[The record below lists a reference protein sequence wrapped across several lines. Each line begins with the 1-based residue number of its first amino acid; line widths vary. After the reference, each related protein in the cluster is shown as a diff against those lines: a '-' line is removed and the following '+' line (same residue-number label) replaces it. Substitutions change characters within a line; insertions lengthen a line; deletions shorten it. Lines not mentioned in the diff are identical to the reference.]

1 MTVAKRPLPSLRF
14 VVFVSKMEKY
24 ELIPQ
29 TTPKGR
35 IIADVWAVPGDQLM
49 HTNDLIAR
57 CKARGWKY
65 EIQGDIGN
73 QRRVR

>member
-1 MTVAKRPLPSLRF
+1 MTDAKRPLPTLRF
-14 VVFVSKMEKY
+14 VITVKKGVIY
-24 ELIPQ
+24 HLIPQ

-35 IIADVWAVPGDQLM
+35 VITDVWAVPGDQLM

-57 CKARGWKY
+57 CKAQGWKY

-73 QRRVR
+73 QRRNR